1 MDPLEFEGTPG
12 VDYPF
17 GNLHSTCVYHP
28 TKEVF
33 LFGGKSN
40 RYSNTT
46 FVFNTE
52 TLKWKKVDTKG
63 STPSARYG
71 HSAVI
76 YKNNMFVFGGYD
88 NEGGKCND
96 LYMLSLDTKEWTMI
110 KMGGATN
117 WPEAKYNHQATIMTI
132 NNKDF
137 MVVFG
142 GSNGTQAL
150 SDVNL
155 FDLHDGAW

>member
-1 MDPLEFEGTPG
+1 M
-12 VDYPF
+12 DYPF
-17 GNLHSTCVYHP
+17 GNLHSTCVNHA
-28 TKEVF
+28 TKEVY

-46 FVFNTE
+46 FVLNLD

-76 YKNNMFVFGGYD
+76 YNNKMYVFAGYD

-96 LYMLSLDTKEWTMI
+96 LYVLSLDTKEWTMV
-110 KMGGATN
+110 KMNGAAN
-117 WPEAKYNHQATIMTI
+117 WPEAKYNHQATVMTLSG
-132 NNKDF
+132 KDY

-150 SDVNL
+150 SDVNA
-155 FDLHDGAW
+155 FDLTEQAW